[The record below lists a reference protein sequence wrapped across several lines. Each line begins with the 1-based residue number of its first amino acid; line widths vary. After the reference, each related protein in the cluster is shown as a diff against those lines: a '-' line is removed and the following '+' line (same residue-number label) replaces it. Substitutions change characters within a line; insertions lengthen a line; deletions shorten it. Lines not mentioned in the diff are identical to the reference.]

1 MITLFR
7 LAGSSAAIH
16 ARTGEGVIGKRQLG
30 RTDTAVARIA
40 RSFGTT
46 TARHGA
52 KVTRGLLDV
61 PATVRGM
68 VVEATWLATHVAF
81 YPVGVLSEKLREPAD
96 RYTLEGLSPLRRG
109 LLVGDIEAAS
119 TPILLVHG
127 LIDNRSIFTRLHRSL
142 RRRGFGYVAT
152 VNLPL
157 FTSDIPTAASRL
169 ATMVEA
175 MCEQTGCGRIHI
187 VAHSLGGL
195 VARYYVQKL
204 GGDTHVH
211 TLVTLGTPHEGTR
224 LARMVP
230 PMLPYTLLRQ
240 LRPDS
245 DVIRELAEPAA
256 GCRTRFLAFS
266 GDLDTVIRPTESALL
281 HHPDL
286 SVRNVR
292 LPGVGHHSLPF
303 NLDVVHQIATMLAH
317 LDDDAEHPTAGRG
330 GQGSHKRSQPATA
343 ARTEAL

>member
-1 MITLFR
+1 M
-7 LAGSSAAIH
+7 G
-16 ARTGEGVIGKRQLG
+16 
-30 RTDTAVARIA
+30 RIA
-40 RSFGTT
+40 RSFGAT
-46 TARHGA
+46 TAHHSA

-68 VVEATWLATHVAF
+68 VLEATWVATHVAF
-81 YPVGVLSEKLREPAD
+81 YPVGVVSEKLREPVR

-109 LLVGDIEAAS
+109 LLIGDIEAAG

-142 RRRGFGYVAT
+142 RRRGFEHVAT

-169 ATMVEA
+169 AKMVETT
-175 MCEQTGCGRIHI
+175 CEQTGHGRIHI

-204 GGDTHVH
+204 GGDEHVH

-224 LARMVP
+224 LARMLP
-230 PMLPYTLLRQ
+230 PMVPYTLLRQ

-245 DVIRELAEPAA
+245 DVIRELAEPAPA
-256 GCRTRFLAFS
+256 CRTRFLAFS

-303 NLDVVHQIATMLAH
+303 NLDVVHQIANVLAH
-317 LDDDAEHPTAGRG
+317 LDGDAERPDTGRERPE
-330 GQGSHKRSQPATA
+330 GQRPKAA
-343 ARTEAL
+343 ARSEAR

>member
-1 MITLFR
+1 
-7 LAGSSAAIH
+7 
-16 ARTGEGVIGKRQLG
+16 
-30 RTDTAVARIA
+30 
-40 RSFGTT
+40 
-46 TARHGA
+46 
-52 KVTRGLLDV
+52 
-61 PATVRGM
+61 M

-81 YPVGVLSEKLREPAD
+81 YPVGVISEKLRKPAD

-109 LLVGDIEAAS
+109 LLVGDIEAAG

-127 LIDNRSIFTRLHRSL
+127 LIDNRSIFTRLRRSL
-142 RRRGFGYVAT
+142 RRRGFGHVAA

-157 FTSDIPTAASRL
+157 FTADIPTAAGRL
-169 ATMVEA
+169 AGLVETL
-175 MCEQTGCGRIHI
+175 CDQTGYGRIHI

-204 GGDTHVH
+204 GGDARVH

-224 LARMVP
+224 LARVVP
-230 PMLPYTLLRQ
+230 PIVPYTLLRQ

-245 DVIRELAEPAA
+245 EVIRELAGPAP

-292 LPGVGHHSLPF
+292 LSGVGHHSLPF

-317 LDDDAEHPTAGRG
+317 LDDDDDGVERCDAGRTGHG
-330 GQGSHKRSQPATA
+330 GEHLTARS
-343 ARTEAL
+343 EAL

>member
-1 MITLFR
+1 M
-7 LAGSSAAIH
+7 
-16 ARTGEGVIGKRQLG
+16 VGK
-30 RTDTAVARIA
+30 IA
-40 RSFGTT
+40 RSFGAT

-68 VVEATWLATHVAF
+68 VLEATWVATHVAF
-81 YPVGVLSEKLREPAD
+81 YPVGVVSEKLREPVQ

-109 LLVGDIEAAS
+109 LLIGDIEAAG

-142 RRRGFGYVAT
+142 RRRGFEHVAT

-169 ATMVEA
+169 AKMVETT
-175 MCEQTGCGRIHI
+175 CEQTGHGRIHI

-204 GGDTHVH
+204 GGDERVH

-224 LARMVP
+224 LARMLP
-230 PMLPYTLLRQ
+230 PMVAYTLLRQ

-245 DVIRELAEPAA
+245 DVIRELAEPAPA
-256 GCRTRFLAFS
+256 CRTRFLAFS

-303 NLDVVHQIATMLAH
+303 NLDVVHQIANVLAH
-317 LDDDAEHPTAGRG
+317 LDGDAERPSAGRERPEEQRPKAG
-330 GQGSHKRSQPATA
+330 ARSE
-343 ARTEAL
+343 AR

>member
-1 MITLFR
+1 
-7 LAGSSAAIH
+7 
-16 ARTGEGVIGKRQLG
+16 
-30 RTDTAVARIA
+30 
-40 RSFGTT
+40 
-46 TARHGA
+46 
-52 KVTRGLLDV
+52 
-61 PATVRGM
+61 M

-81 YPVGVLSEKLREPAD
+81 YPVGVISEKLRAPAD

-109 LLVGDIEAAS
+109 LLVGDIEAAG

-127 LIDNRSIFTRLHRSL
+127 LIDNRSIFTRLRRSL
-142 RRRGFGYVAT
+142 RRRGFGHVAT

-157 FTSDIPTAASRL
+157 FTADIPTAAGRL
-169 ATMVEA
+169 AALVETL
-175 MCEQTGCGRIHI
+175 CDQTGYGRIHI

-224 LARMVP
+224 LARIVP
-230 PMLPYTLLRQ
+230 PIVPYTLLRQ

-245 DVIRELAEPAA
+245 EVIRELAGPAP

-281 HHPDL
+281 RHPDL

-317 LDDDAEHPTAGRG
+317 LDDDDDVERFDAGRTG
-330 GQGSHKRSQPATA
+330 DDGEPPA
-343 ARTEAL
+343 ARSEAL